1 MNWEGLAKEAREL
14 CGSLGLP
21 DVAKQDIHRED
32 IKSAVMYHN
41 LKTVKAE
48 MAPLKKLSLIKNS
61 DCREMAAYMTEK
73 SLEDSR
79 LEFLW
84 LTDMLYSRT
93 TMSKKYNS
101 PYCPHCV
108 AGQVL
113 GVVESPQH
121 WLVCEAYRGF
131 RDGVDPELVR
141 RDRLPYLRKV
151 IKKRRELEKKLTC
164 QAQAGED
171 DLQEE

>member
-1 MNWEGLAKEAREL
+1 MEEGSLVAVILHRTEISNYSRQVLEEQVLMNWEGLAKEAREL

-61 DCREMAAYMTEK
+61 VCREMAAYMTEK

-84 LTDMLYSRT
+84 LTNVLDSRT
-93 TMSKKYNS
+93 TM
-101 PYCPHCV
+101 
-108 AGQVL
+108 
-113 GVVESPQH
+113 
-121 WLVCEAYRGF
+121 
-131 RDGVDPELVR
+131 
-141 RDRLPYLRKV
+141 
-151 IKKRRELEKKLTC
+151 
-164 QAQAGED
+164 
-171 DLQEE
+171 